1 MRTKIMMTTI
11 KTYSELMEIRS
22 FRERYRY
29 LKLDGIVG
37 QETFGYDRYLNQ
49 ILYNSGEWRRFRRDI
64 IIRDKGND
72 LACDGYEIGGI
83 IIVHHINP
91 ITIDDVLQRA
101 PMIFDPE
108 NVISCSDNTHKAV
121 HYGDES
127 RLVDNFI
134 TRTKN
139 DTCPWRRD

>member
-1 MRTKIMMTTI
+1 MGLRT
-11 KTYSELMEIRS
+11 

-29 LKLDGIVG
+29 LKLDGVVG
-37 QETFGYDRYLNQ
+37 QETFGHDRYLNQ
-49 ILYNSGEWRRFRRDI
+49 ILYNSPEWRRFRRDM

-72 LACDGYEIGGI
+72 LACSDYEIGGI

-91 ITIDDVLQRA
+91 ITVEDVLRRE

-127 RLVDNFI
+127 RLVDSFI

-139 DTCPWRRD
+139 DTCPWRHD